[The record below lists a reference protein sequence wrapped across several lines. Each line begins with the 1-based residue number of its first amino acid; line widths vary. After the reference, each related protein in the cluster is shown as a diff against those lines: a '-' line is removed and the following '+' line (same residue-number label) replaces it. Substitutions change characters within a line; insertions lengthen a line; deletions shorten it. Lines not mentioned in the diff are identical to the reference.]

1 MRRFAS
7 LPFDVARCVGTNCT
21 LRKSCARHKQ
31 IDRDRQN
38 ASPKNDHSRVVMTD
52 ALLNGGPCEIRI
64 EELDDGR

>member
-21 LRKSCARHKQ
+21 LKRTCARHRQ
-31 IDRDRQN
+31 IGRD
-38 ASPKNDHSRVVMTD
+38 AKNEDCIRVVMTD
-52 ALLNGGPCEIRI
+52 ALRNGGECLIRI

>member
-21 LRKSCARHKQ
+21 KKESCARHKQ
-31 IDRDRQN
+31 LARDKDRGN
-38 ASPKNDHSRVVMTD
+38 NRVVMTD
-52 ALLNGGPCEIRI
+52 ALRNGGDCEIRI

>member
-21 LRKSCARHKQ
+21 KKNTCARHKQ
-31 IDRDRQN
+31 IGRDADN
-38 ASPKNDHSRVVMTD
+38 PNCIRVVMTD
-52 ALLNGGPCEIRI
+52 ALRDGGHCEIRI